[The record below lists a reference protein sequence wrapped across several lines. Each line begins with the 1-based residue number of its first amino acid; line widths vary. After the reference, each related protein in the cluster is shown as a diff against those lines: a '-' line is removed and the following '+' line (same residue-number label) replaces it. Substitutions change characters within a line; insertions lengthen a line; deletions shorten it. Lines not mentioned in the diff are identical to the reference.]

1 VVVVEVEMAEPI
13 LEYLEQL
20 LVLQILA
27 VEVEVQQELDQILM
41 DKQEEVEWSF

>member
-27 VEVEVQQELDQILM
+27 VEVGVQQELDQILM
-41 DKQEEVEWSF
+41 DKQEEVE